1 MRSKNSEM
9 KIIKTDVVGRIAK
22 NRAKIEKATNIK
34 ILCQDDVVVISGDA
48 EQEYIASQI
57 IEALEL
63 GFKLK
68 HALLL
73 AQEDYV
79 LEKVWLKKR
88 KSHKRAVEIRG
99 RLIGTHGRV
108 RRIMEELSDCYI
120 VIKGNT
126 VGIIGPA
133 ENVKAA
139 VQAVIAIDEGSKFSS
154 VFYGLEQARAKRK
167 QDYDLGLKR

>member
-1 MRSKNSEM
+1 M
-9 KIIKTDVVGRIAK
+9 KIIRTEIVGRIAK
-22 NRAKIEKATNIK
+22 NRAKIEKAANVK
-34 ILCQDDVVVISGDA
+34 ILCQDDVVVISGNA
-48 EQEYIASQI
+48 ENEYIASQI

-88 KSHKRAVEIRG
+88 KSHKRAAEIRG
-99 RLIGTHGRV
+99 RLIGTYGRV
-108 RRIMEELSDCYI
+108 RRIIEELSDCYI
-120 VIKGNT
+120 VIKDNT

-139 VQAVIAIDEGSKFSS
+139 VQAVTAIDQGSKFST
-154 VFYGLEQARAKRK
+154 VFYGLEQARARRKR
-167 QDYDLGLKR
+167 DYDLGLKR